1 MSKVELPKKYRAK
14 DKDSDHYFEGYY
26 FEYPETTYCFEEDY
40 KTNPP
45 KMIPCLATY
54 RMTDWGLPNVPV
66 MVTIDPE
73 TLEVI
78 E

>member
-26 FEYPETTYCFEEDY
+26 FEYPETTYCFKSDP
-40 KTNPP
+40 TP

-54 RMTDWGLPNVPV
+54 RMTDWGLPNVPG

-73 TLEVI
+73 TLEVL

>member
-1 MSKVELPKKYRAK
+1 MSTIELPKKYRAK
-14 DKDSDHYFEGYY
+14 DKDSDRYFEGYY
-26 FEYPETTYCFEEDY
+26 FEYPETTYCFESDP
-40 KTNPP
+40 TP

-73 TLEVI
+73 TLEVL